1 MYYCTCTL
9 AHLHSIAGHCAHYCW
24 SWCFTIVF
32 HGTFA
37 LYCSIVLCKGVKG
50 VLVLESIA
58 HYCSYALYCT
68 VLVLQAIALHCTP
81 VYNCTIA
88 LLKGSYYWTPCTIA
102 GWCRVSLRGVGVVG
116 IRGAAGGTCIK
127 DLLLFSNCYFQQTWI
142 WLILHLD
149 KCLRTLFSI

>member
-1 MYYCTCTL
+1 MHTC
-9 AHLHSIAGHCAHYCW
+9 
-24 SWCFTIVF
+24 
-32 HGTFA
+32 TFA
-37 LYCSIVLCKGVKG
+37 LYCRTLCTLLLVVVFYYCIPWHFCTLLLYCKGVKG

-81 VYNCTIA
+81 VHNCTIA

-116 IRGAAGGTCIK
+116 IRGAAGGIRGCRRDMRRGIE
-127 DLLLFSNCYFQQTWI
+127 DLLLLFSNFYFQQTSS
-142 WLILHLD
+142 
-149 KCLRTLFSI
+149 TF